1 MFFSVCRRDEIF
13 KRSTIS
19 LGVVAALLLIF
30 CMVSCLCCLK
40 KRGEVYLLRN
50 AHGIDNHHSH
60 LRNSDENIPQ
70 SAPERGQAEYQFDR
84 EEDRETCAY
93 LQVWAA
99 HEQIRLRTINTPGVH
114 VPHAQY
120 LPNTQMENEM
130 L

>member
-1 MFFSVCRRDEIF
+1 MHR
-13 KRSTIS
+13 
-19 LGVVAALLLIF
+19 
-30 CMVSCLCCLK
+30 
-40 KRGEVYLLRN
+40 
-50 AHGIDNHHSH
+50 IDNHCSH

-70 SAPERGQAEYQFDR
+70 SAAERGQAEYQFHR
-84 EEDRETCAY
+84 EEDRETFAC

-99 HEQIRLRTINTPGVH
+99 QEQIRLHTINTSGVH

>member
-1 MFFSVCRRDEIF
+1 MC
-13 KRSTIS
+13 
-19 LGVVAALLLIF
+19 

-40 KRGEVYLLRN
+40 ERGEVYLLRN

-70 SAPERGQAEYQFDR
+70 SAAERGQAEYQFDR
-84 EEDRETCAY
+84 EEDRETFVH
-93 LQVWAA
+93 L
-99 HEQIRLRTINTPGVH
+99 HLLRNINPAGVH
-114 VPHAQY
+114 HPHHAQY